1 MHKKLFIT
9 LALITCVVILFA
21 TSCFATDGTMHDMGE
36 SAKNMAGDV
45 RNGISGAVNNVE
57 GTTKNVAGDISNG
70 SKNVTGS
77 MENTMGNAGNTV
89 TEGMN
94 NTTREMNDGMNND
107 TYNATRTSA
116 DGTTTFMGMGATAWT
131 WLILGIA
138 ALAIIAAVWYYSM
151 QTNSSKYNNNRR

>member
-21 TSCFATDGTMHDMGE
+21 TNCFATDGTMHDMGE
-36 SAKNMAGDV
+36 SAKNIAEDV
-45 RNGISGAVNNVE
+45 KNGVSGAINNVE
-57 GTTKNVAGDISNG
+57 ETTRNTTEDLSNG
-70 SKNVTGS
+70 SKNVTGY
-77 MENTMGNAGNTV
+77 MENTMGNVGNTV

-94 NTTREMNDGMNND
+94 NTSKEMTDGMNNN
-107 TYNATRTSA
+107 TYSATRTST

-131 WLILGIA
+131 WLIIGITT
-138 ALAIIAAVWYYSM
+138 LAIIAAVWYYSM

>member
-9 LALITCVVILFA
+9 LALITCVVMFFA
-21 TSCFATDGTMHDMGE
+21 TNCFATDGAMHDMGE

-45 RNGISGAVNNVE
+45 KNGISGAVNNIE
-57 GTTKNVAGDISNG
+57 GTTKNVAGDISNS

-77 MENTMGNAGNTV
+77 MENTMNDASNTV

-94 NTTREMNDGMNND
+94 NTTREINDSMNND

-151 QTNSSKYNNNRR
+151 QTNSSKYNNKR

>member
-9 LALITCVVILFA
+9 LALITCVVMFFS
-21 TSCFATDGTMHDMGE
+21 TSCFAADGTMHDMGE
-36 SAKNMAGDV
+36 SAKNIAEDV
-45 RNGISGAVNNVE
+45 KNGVSGAINNVE
-57 GTTKNVAGDISNG
+57 GTTRNTAEDISNS

-77 MENTMGNAGNTV
+77 MENTMSNAGNTV
-89 TEGMN
+89 TEEMN
-94 NTTREMNDGMNND
+94 NTSREMNDGMNNN
-107 TYNATRTSA
+107 TYSATRTSA

-151 QTNSSKYNNNRR
+151 QTNSSKYNNRR

>member
-9 LALITCVVILFA
+9 LALITSVVMFFA
-21 TSCFATDGTMHDMGE
+21 TSCFAKDGAMHDMGE
-36 SAKNMAGDV
+36 SAKNIAGDV
-45 RNGISGAVNNVE
+45 KNGISGAVNNVE
-57 GTTKNVAGDISNG
+57 GTTRNVAGDISNG

-77 MENTMGNAGNTV
+77 MENSMGNAGNTV

-94 NTTREMNDGMNND
+94 NTSRKMTDGMNNN
-107 TYNATRTSA
+107 TYSATRTSA
-116 DGTTTFMGMGATAWT
+116 NGTTTFMGMGATAWT

-138 ALAIIAAVWYYSM
+138 ALAIVAAVWYYSM

>member
-9 LALITCVVILFA
+9 LSLITCVVMFFA
-21 TSCFATDGTMHDMGE
+21 TSCFAVDGAMHDMGE
-36 SAKNMAGDV
+36 SAKNIAEDV
-45 RNGISGAVNNVE
+45 KNGVSGAINNVE
-57 GTTKNVAGDISNG
+57 GTSRNTVEDISNG

-89 TEGMN
+89 TEGITNNSGNMSNNMN
-94 NTTREMNDGMNND
+94 NN
-107 TYNATRTSA
+107 TYSATRTSA

-131 WLILGIA
+131 WLIIGIA

-151 QTNSSKYNNNRR
+151 QTNSSKYNNRR

>member
-9 LALITCVVILFA
+9 LALITCVVMFFA
-21 TSCFATDGTMHDMGE
+21 TNCFATDGAMHDMGE

-45 RNGISGAVNNVE
+45 KNGISGAVNNIE
-57 GTTKNVAGDISNG
+57 GTTKNVAGDISNS

-77 MENTMGNAGNTV
+77 MENTMNDASNTV

-94 NTTREMNDGMNND
+94 NTTREINDSMNND

-151 QTNSSKYNNNRR
+151 QTNSSKYNNRR